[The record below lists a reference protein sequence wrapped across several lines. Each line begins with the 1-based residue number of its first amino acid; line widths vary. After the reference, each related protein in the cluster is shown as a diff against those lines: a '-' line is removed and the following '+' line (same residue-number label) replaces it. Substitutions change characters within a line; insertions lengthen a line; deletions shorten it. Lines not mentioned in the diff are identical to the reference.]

1 MYDRHTERHRIRK
14 GDVFNENL
22 ISYILLLNTV
32 PSKTM
37 EMGSAA
43 ISVNMLAHQR

>member
-22 ISYILLLNTV
+22 IFFFLLLNIV
-32 PSKTM
+32 PSKTI